1 MFVHSIAHVVEM
13 HMDQAWAKLANDFA
27 DGQIAGDQEVADVER
42 QAEFSTVTPE
52 STDKFEVA
60 GRSLDEHAGLGL
72 EAEAHVRA
80 TRVFQRRAD
89 AVDESLPEL
98 RMSVARHIARI
109 ADLAAR
115 RRARPQRHDLGAKVD
130 REIDRASEEVTAS
143 RTIGRFVLEQR
154 REVLAPRIEQE
165 ARAGLDRERETQ
177 IFGALAQPSDA
188 STVQVVEIELADIG
202 RERDTFVAERREQ
215 LEGVTDPMVR
225 QSVGVVSQP
234 EHAFLLSWRARTGDR
249 TDGVHLGRLDM
260 DWKTLLSTFGLIF
273 VAEMGDK
280 TQLAVLTM
288 TTKTKSPWAVFL
300 GATAALTIVSGIAV
314 LTGGIVARY
323 VPEAV
328 LHKLVATAF
337 IGIGLWMFFGKD

>member
-1 MFVHSIAHVVEM
+1 MFVHSIAHVIEM
-13 HMDQAWAKLANDFA
+13 HMDQVWAKLANDVAHGHVFR
-27 DGQIAGDQEVADVER
+27 DQEVADVER
-42 QAEFSTVTPE
+42 QAEFRATTPE
-52 STDKFEVA
+52 STNELDVA
-60 GRSLDEHAGLGL
+60 GGSLDEHAGLRL

-80 TRVFQRRAD
+80 LRVFQRRTN
-89 AVDESLPEL
+89 AVDQSLPEL
-98 RMSVARHIARI
+98 RMSVARCVARV

-115 RRARPQRHDLGAKVD
+115 SRARPQRHDVGAEVD
-130 REIDRASEEVTAS
+130 REIDRSSQEVCPS
-143 RTIGRFVLEQR
+143 RTIGPFVFEQR
-154 REVLAPRIEQE
+154 GEVFAPRIEQE
-165 ARAGLDRERETQ
+165 ACAGLDRECESE

-188 STVQVVEIELADIG
+188 SAVQVVEIELADIG
-202 RERDTFVAERREQ
+202 RDRDTFVAERREQ
-215 LEGVTDPMVR
+215 LEGVTDPMMR

-337 IGIGLWMFFGKD
+337 IGIGLWMFFAKD